1 LHRSKSPGERERE
14 GEHKLV
20 MSCSSNVVK
29 GIKQNTKG
37 DKRKDRQKKEVR

>member
-1 LHRSKSPGERERE
+1 LHRSKSPGERERG

-29 GIKQNTKG
+29 GIKKKNSKG
-37 DKRKDRQKKEVR
+37 DKRKTDRRRK